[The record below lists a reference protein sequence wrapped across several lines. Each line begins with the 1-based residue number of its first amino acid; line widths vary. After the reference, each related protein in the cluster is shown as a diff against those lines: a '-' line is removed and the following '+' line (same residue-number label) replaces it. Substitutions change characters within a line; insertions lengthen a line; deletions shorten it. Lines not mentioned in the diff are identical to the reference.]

1 MATDERLEKLV
12 AELRAVSAAEKIQ
25 VRDRIAAIEAEVA
38 SLKIQVENASTPQAV
53 DYGPLEAAIAAVKQ
67 ILPDDPEPAETPTT
81 TPLLPN
87 SDESLTATDDE
98 TY

>member
-1 MATDERLEKLV
+1 MATDGRLNELV
-12 AELRAVSAAEKIQ
+12 AELRAATASERTQ
-25 VRDRIAAIEAEVA
+25 VRDRLDAVEAEVA
-38 SLKIQVENASTPQAV
+38 SLKIQVENAATPQAV
-53 DYGPLEAAIAAVKQ
+53 DYSALEAAIAEVRQ
-67 ILPDDPEPAETPTT
+67 ILPDEPTPAETPTT